1 MRGVVA
7 SETRGAQT
15 RGAEWAAALC
25 VAGVVRPSG
34 RPGRGAAE

>member
-7 SETRGAQT
+7 SETRAAQT
-15 RGAEWAAALC
+15 RGAEWAVALC

-34 RPGRGAAE
+34 TLDGGSAE